1 MVQTNT
7 RRFLQY
13 FSVSNRQKR
22 RKEREKQRKR
32 ERLRS
37 SEAYTNRRRR
47 VILKRTAAVESRWET
62 FKTFS
67 FISMD
72 MIRRAWIIRVHSEMT
87 RMGLR
92 SFLPERFLSEQGAG
106 SFSREN
112 GEESEGTGR
121 NMLYYLSR
129 KTPTHP
135 TAPLRNKRDK
145 GRNRNITEE
154 ERKGEREREKERLES
169 IGETMEE
176 RTGKDG

>member
-1 MVQTNT
+1 MC
-7 RRFLQY
+7 
-13 FSVSNRQKR
+13 
-22 RKEREKQRKR
+22 
-32 ERLRS
+32 LRS

-92 SFLPERFLSEQGAG
+92 SFLPERFLSGQEQGAG